1 MEHRTPYQKLL
12 ELAEEIGYIADGV
25 EEGKFD
31 ELDVHLGL
39 KELESIVKDSKKKIE
54 DYVLDEFDNYGEK
67 EVEKH
72 GKVISKVS
80 GRGRYSYDHYQP
92 YVKLNNERKDLET
105 KMKSALKAGGGVVD
119 EDTGEIVPPA
129 EYSPGKETLRVTTKK

>member
-1 MEHRTPYQKLL
+1 MQHRTPYQKLL

-39 KELESIVKDSKKKIE
+39 KELEEIVKASKKKIE
-54 DYVLDEFDNYGEK
+54 EHVLDEFDKYGEK
-67 EVEKH
+67 EIEKH

-80 GRGRYSYDHYQP
+80 GRGKYSYDHYEP

-105 KMKSALKAGGGVVD
+105 KMKSALKAGGGVLN
-119 EDTGEIVPPA
+119 EDTGELVPPA
-129 EYSPGKETLRVTTKK
+129 EYSPGKESIRVTTKK